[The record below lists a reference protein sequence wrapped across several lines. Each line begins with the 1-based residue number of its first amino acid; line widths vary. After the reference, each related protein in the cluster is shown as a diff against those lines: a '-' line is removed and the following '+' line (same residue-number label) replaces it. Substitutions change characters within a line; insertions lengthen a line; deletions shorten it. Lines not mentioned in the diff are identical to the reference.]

1 MKIEGYGKA
10 KNLYHLKPGDCFMY
24 EGEFYLLT
32 TVRKDNRYTAVNIED
47 GMIRVFIENDEI
59 TPVSIKAVIE

>member
-1 MKIEGYGKA
+1 MKVEGYGKV

-24 EGEFYLLT
+24 EGKFYLLT
-32 TVRKDNRYTAVNIED
+32 TVHQDARYTSVNLEN
-47 GMIRVFIENDEI
+47 GMITVLRETDEV